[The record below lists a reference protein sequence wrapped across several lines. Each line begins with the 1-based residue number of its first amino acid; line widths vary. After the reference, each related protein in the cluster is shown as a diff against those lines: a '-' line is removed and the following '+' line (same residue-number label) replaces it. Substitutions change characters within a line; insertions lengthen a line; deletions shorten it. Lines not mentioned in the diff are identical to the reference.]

1 MHCHCT
7 VSENI
12 HTPLGSLMEIPR
24 GRCSKA
30 KICKGKYEAKPG
42 SPGGGWFN
50 VKILLC
56 EGYRYFI
63 QYHTAAELNPQNTI
77 K

>member
-1 MHCHCT
+1 
-7 VSENI
+7 
-12 HTPLGSLMEIPR
+12 MEIPR
-24 GRCSKA
+24 GGVQKL

-56 EGYRYFI
+56 EGYR
-63 QYHTAAELNPQNTI
+63 
-77 K
+77 